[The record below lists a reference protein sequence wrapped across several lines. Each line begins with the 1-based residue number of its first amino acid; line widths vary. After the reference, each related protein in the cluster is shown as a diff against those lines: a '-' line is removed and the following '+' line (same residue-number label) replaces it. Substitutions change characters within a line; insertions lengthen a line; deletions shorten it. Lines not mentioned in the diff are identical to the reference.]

1 MHAVG
6 GRSGVEDVIVAED
19 FTFAPSSVMGDD
31 VTGLWFPACDAVE
44 ALTFFSLCHEPDRSD
59 RGQLV
64 NLSGPNGQAKFAPVP
79 VARAADFAFPVHG
92 KLDVQLSAVETL

>member
-1 MHAVG
+1 LGMASFSVVLPQLGTPRADFPLLACRVPSYWRTHCEPVEAMHAVG

-31 VTGLWFPACDAVE
+31 VTGLWFSACDAVE

-59 RGQLV
+59 RGQW
-64 NLSGPNGQAKFAPVP
+64 
-79 VARAADFAFPVHG
+79 
-92 KLDVQLSAVETL
+92 

>member
-31 VTGLWFPACDAVE
+31 VAGLWFPACDAVE
-44 ALTFFSLCHEPDRSD
+44 ALTFLAFVMNPTGLIAGGDKSLSYERPSEIC
-59 RGQLV
+59 
-64 NLSGPNGQAKFAPVP
+64 SGPGGS
-79 VARAADFAFPVHG
+79 RC
-92 KLDVQLSAVETL
+92 